1 MSEPTSKK
9 SAPDIG
15 RLKRD
20 IVFQERLRNT
30 EFEFH
35 STWGLFSPRQIDEGT
50 RLLVEN
56 FDVRPDHTTLEIG
69 CGYGPIGIVLARQS
83 SSGDVHMVDK
93 DYIAIEYAKIN
104 VRVNGLDNCRVYLS
118 NAFSEVP
125 ERLRFDNI
133 VSNLPAKIG
142 KEMLSIIL
150 HDAFSRLRP
159 GGRFCVVTV
168 SGLRQWIKRNLNDVF
183 GDYRKLKQGRYYT
196 VAIANKAAD

>member
-1 MSEPTSKK
+1 MSVPTSKK
-9 SAPDIG
+9 SPPDIR

-20 IVFQERLRNT
+20 IVFQERLRDT

-69 CGYGPIGIVLARQS
+69 CGYGPIGIVLAHQS

-150 HDAFSRLRP
+150 HDAFHRLHP

-196 VAIANKAAD
+196 VAVANKPAD

>member
-1 MSEPTSKK
+1 MSDLTSKK
-9 SAPDIG
+9 SAPDIR

-20 IVFQERLRNT
+20 IVFQERLRDT

-69 CGYGPIGIVLARQS
+69 CGYGPIGIVLAHQS
-83 SSGDVHMVDK
+83 SSGNVHMVDK

-118 NAFSEVP
+118 NAFSDVP

-133 VSNLPAKIG
+133 VSNLPAKS
-142 KEMLSIIL
+142 ERRCCRLFSTTLSTGYTQA
-150 HDAFSRLRP
+150 DGFASSP
-159 GGRFCVVTV
+159 SPDSD
-168 SGLRQWIKRNLNDVF
+168 SGLNEI
-183 GDYRKLKQGRYYT
+183 
-196 VAIANKAAD
+196 